1 MRYVLMGFSAWPLAT
16 SLAKALAENTCRYT
30 MERPPLLHRQL
41 MSVFVSA
48 GLISAPGTPCTPLQF
63 ETLCYQRCTHTHTHA
78 HTHMQPPAQQPV
90 STNCAAT
97 LVCSC
102 PEYSNNSRGWS
113 SFCRSCESAAA
124 QETLCHLATA
134 ACTSFDSGEDV
145 YFHGLDFDL
154 RFVFP
159 GSAGY
164 QIRCG
169 VTVA

>member
-48 GLISAPGTPCTPLQF
+48 GLISAPGTPCTPFAIRNSLLS
-63 ETLCYQRCTHTHTHA
+63 EVYTHTHTHPPHPPTHPPTHPHTHTRTHT

-113 SFCRSCESAAA
+113 SFCRSCEIS
-124 QETLCHLATA
+124 
-134 ACTSFDSGEDV
+134 SSPRDSVSLGHCRLYV
-145 YFHGLDFDL
+145 L
-154 RFVFP
+154 
-159 GSAGY
+159 
-164 QIRCG
+164 
-169 VTVA
+169 